1 MSDKKTTTIGED
13 FKQLEAIVAK
23 LSGEQDNL
31 EESIA
36 LFKKGVKVVKRLKTK
51 LTKAKVEIEQIQS
64 ELES

>member
-1 MSDKKTTTIGED
+1 MSDKKATTIGED

-36 LFKKGVKVVKRLKTK
+36 LFKEGVKVVKRLKAK
-51 LTKAKVEIEQIQS
+51 LTKAKVEIEQIQA
-64 ELES
+64 ELEA

>member
-36 LFKKGVKVVKRLKTK
+36 LFKKGVEIVKRLKTK
-51 LTKAKVEIEQIQS
+51 LTKAKVEIEEIQA

>member
-36 LFKKGVKVVKRLKTK
+36 LFKEGVRVVKRLKAK

>member
-36 LFKKGVKVVKRLKTK
+36 LFKKGVKIVKRLKTK
-51 LTKAKVEIEQIQS
+51 LTKAKVEIEEIQA

>member
-1 MSDKKTTTIGED
+1 MSNKKNTTIGED

-36 LFKKGVKVVKRLKTK
+36 LFKEGVKIVKRLKTK
-51 LTKAKVEIEQIQS
+51 LTKAKVEIEEIQA
-64 ELES
+64 ELEE